1 MKFVTCER
9 NSLMQI
15 IYTIKNLPKKL
26 NAHLHALS
34 QGEERIGGLIF
45 HLTAPGWTLEKP
57 YRCLNPQ

>member
-15 IYTIKNLPKKL
+15 ICAIKNLLKKL
-26 NAHLHALS
+26 NAHLNALE

-45 HLTAPGWTLEKP
+45 HLAAPGWTLEKP
-57 YRCLNPQ
+57 YRCLYPQ